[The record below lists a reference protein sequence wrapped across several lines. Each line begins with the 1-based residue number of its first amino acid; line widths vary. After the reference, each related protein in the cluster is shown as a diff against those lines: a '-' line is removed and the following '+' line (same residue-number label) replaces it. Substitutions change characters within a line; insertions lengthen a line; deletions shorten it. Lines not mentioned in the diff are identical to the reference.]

1 MDILSYSERTG
12 APTQCQVVGEVR
24 SVCTDQLLLYD
35 IGTWLCEHGQ
45 EVSSLLTCLYDDCV
59 RIGSQQ
65 AIIYQRWDPAGQ
77 QPVRIAYQGQEDRS
91 DCGLCRWLQCA
102 INTVDHVC

>member
-35 IGTWLCEHGQ
+35 IGTWLCEHSQ
-45 EVSSLLTCLYDDCV
+45 EVSSLLTCLYDDCA
-59 RIGSQQ
+59 RIGPQQ
-65 AIIYQRWDPAGQ
+65 AIIYQRWHPAGH
-77 QPVRIAYQGQEDRS
+77 QPITIAHQRPDDSSHCRL
-91 DCGLCRWLQCA
+91 CGWLPPPL
-102 INTVDHVC
+102 